1 MSELENFKMEL
12 NELRLTLIDF
22 ANFEN
27 HLNKIIA
34 NIAKVFRF
42 GNDHS

>member
-1 MSELENFKMEL
+1 MSELDNFKMEL

-22 ANFEN
+22 ANYEN
-27 HLNKIIA
+27 HLNKIIV
-34 NIAKVFRF
+34 NIAKTFRY